1 MTPLRN
7 QRTELS
13 NFSTTAQCAITWS
26 YYGAFLSSSGFSGF
40 DPLDLNLDLLKFETI
55 GGRIDWL
62 AWFTTALS
70 TGRESSAR

>member
-1 MTPLRN
+1 V
-7 QRTELS
+7 
-13 NFSTTAQCAITWS
+13 
-26 YYGAFLSSSGFSGF
+26 AFLLSSGFSGF